1 MSDFRKFNKCMKK
14 IDNNKNKINLNRN
27 NLENHKTKV
36 EKHIM
41 SKEVLENSF
50 KENLSEIEDLLLNEN
65 SVFETAGEL
74 DLDNYIDWLKND

>member
-1 MSDFRKFNKCMKK
+1 MSDFRKFNRCMKE
-14 IDNNKNKINLNRN
+14 IDSNKNKINLNRN

-41 SKEVLENSF
+41 SKEGFENSF
-50 KENLSEIEDLLLNEN
+50 KENLSEIENLLLNEN